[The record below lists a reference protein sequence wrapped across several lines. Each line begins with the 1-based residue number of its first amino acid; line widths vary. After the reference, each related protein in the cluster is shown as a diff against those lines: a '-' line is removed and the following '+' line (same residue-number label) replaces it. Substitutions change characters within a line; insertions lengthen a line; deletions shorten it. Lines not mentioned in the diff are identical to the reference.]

1 MTTVRDVDKLL
12 GLILEKSRFVT
23 GADAGS
29 IYILEP
35 GAQTLLRFK
44 LTQNDSVAFD
54 SREFTMPLS
63 DRSMAGSAALNKTT
77 LNIPDVYALPQG
89 SALDFDPRFDR

>member
-12 GLILEKSRFVT
+12 GVILEKSRFVT

-29 IYILEP
+29 IYIVEP
-35 GAQTLLRFK
+35 APGGGDRSVLRFK
-44 LTQNDSVAFD
+44 LTQNDSVSFD

-63 DRSMAGSAALNKTT
+63 DRSIAGAAALQKRA
-77 LNIPDVYALPQG
+77 LNIPDVYELPPE
-89 SALDFDPRFDR
+89 STFHFD